1 MEQLQNLFTNIALGL
16 RRLESEL
23 EDAQS
28 SAEQPADQNARQAI
42 ADKARRVTLRII
54 AAANRSSWCS
64 ACELATFVET
74 GATERK
80 TYKPKRVFLRRPMF
94 LHEHCKRLLRKGHMQ
109 LIETAD
115 VPLDDIAPVDVI
127 TVEAATETTA
137 SDNEI
142 DSMIEFTGWFI
153 KREYPAICDTDYSIP
168 KSEYELM
175 LEGVAQTQR
184 LMESITKRAIQ
195 ATRSRKSDG
204 RNL

>member
-1 MEQLQNLFTNIALGL
+1 MPNVTFTLKDAEILYTIPKPPSDILEIVRSFMFTNRTAAPSYLELQDCLSKAFSAGIVHKLGGKL
-16 RRLESEL
+16 VVS
-23 EDAQS
+23 DKWYQDIHA
-28 SAEQPADQNARQAI
+28 
-42 ADKARRVTLRII
+42 ADK
-54 AAANRSSWCS
+54 
-64 ACELATFVET
+64 
-74 GATERK
+74 
-80 TYKPKRVFLRRPMF
+80 
-94 LHEHCKRLLRKGHMQ
+94 
-109 LIETAD
+109 TA
-115 VPLDDIAPVDVI
+115 
-127 TVEAATETTA
+127 
-137 SDNEI
+137 DNEI